1 MQNIFYL
8 LNIEQILI
16 VYSAILAGQFASTS
30 VTSKAIIKPLTLEN
44 TNWLLSLYITISF
57 YSVFGVLI
65 LGFIVRGLI
74 EGCIILILSFITYK
88 ILNKYISKIN
98 FPTLIDCLLYCWTLF
113 LFCILAYVCFQRY
126 F

>member
-1 MQNIFYL
+1 MQI
-8 LNIEQILI
+8 NIEQILI

-98 FPTLIDCLLYCWTLF
+98 FPTLIDCLLYFWTLF

>member
-98 FPTLIDCLLYCWTLF
+98 FPTLIDCLLYFWTLF

>member
-16 VYSAILAGQFASTS
+16 IYSAILAGQFASTS

-65 LGFIVRGLI
+65 LGFILQGLI

-98 FPTLIDCLLYCWTLF
+98 FPTLIDCLLYFWTLF
-113 LFCILAYVCFQRY
+113 LFCILVNICFQRY